1 MGQYFMAIN
10 KTKRQYVC
18 PYCIG
23 GVAKL
28 CEWALNDQA
37 GVLVLLLRQS
47 FEGGGGDYH
56 GDNSLVGSWV
66 DDQVAM
72 VGDYDQSGLYE
83 TARHS
88 FENISLDI
96 GQAYNTLA
104 GGTPKLDLGKCD
116 TCRKNNLN

>member
-10 KTKRQYVC
+10 KTKRLYVC

-23 GVAKL
+23 GAAKL

-47 FEGGGGDYH
+47 SEGGGGDYD
-56 GDNSLVGSWV
+56 GDNPVVGSWV
-66 DDQVAM
+66 GDQVAM
-72 VGDYDQSGLYE
+72 VGDYDESGLYE
-83 TARHS
+83 TACQS
-88 FENISLDI
+88 FDNISLDI

-104 GGTPKLDLGKCD
+104 GGATKLELRDCD
-116 TCRKNNLN
+116 CSKK